1 MKRIIVVLIMDIVA
15 IAGLAAFIFGKHRKK

>member
-15 IAGLAAFIFGKHRKK
+15 IAGLAAFIFRYRTKK